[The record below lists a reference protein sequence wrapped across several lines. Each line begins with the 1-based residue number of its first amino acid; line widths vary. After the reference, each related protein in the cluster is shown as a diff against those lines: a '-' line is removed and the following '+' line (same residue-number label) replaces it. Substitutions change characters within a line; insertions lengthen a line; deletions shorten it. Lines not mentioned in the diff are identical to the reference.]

1 MDVSELLNTVESK
14 AKNSPSKEK
23 EDREDKSFDNVMTSI
38 SQNWE
43 KPAKSDDLYKL
54 KKELEEAKKKIQTLE
69 SINAPLSKNE
79 EKIISAIRSEAI
91 EQNSDKPIISYNK
104 FRKKYKVSSDYYRP
118 SISGLLNKGLIE
130 QEEAIFS
137 GNVKTYRWKIVGQ

>member
-14 AKNSPSKEK
+14 AKSSPKKKKERK
-23 EDREDKSFDNVMTSI
+23 EDKSFNNVMSSI

-43 KPAKSDDLYKL
+43 KNPESDDILKL
-54 KKELEEAKKKIQTLE
+54 KRELEEAKKKIQTLE
-69 SINAPLSKNE
+69 STNTPLSKNE

-91 EQNSDKPIISYNK
+91 EQNTDEPIISYNK
-104 FRKKYKVSSDYYRP
+104 YRKKYKVSSDYYRP
-118 SISGLLNKGLIE
+118 SIKGLLNKGLIE
-130 QEEAIFS
+130 QEEATFS